1 MGLIGNDQIEVALRN
16 PASMLENLVPK
27 NQNASSSTSDTEQ
40 TLAGLFNSPNL
51 MTTALTDLKNTMTA
65 DSQASQSLMQQY
77 TEKMD
82 TLIAAIEDGN
92 DYSRQI
98 ANNIA

>member
-1 MGLIGNDQIEVALRN
+1 
-16 PASMLENLVPK
+16 
-27 NQNASSSTSDTEQ
+27 
-40 TLAGLFNSPNL
+40 